1 MRTRSVLLLYSKRV
15 ELVFFWGG
23 GGDTDRQGRGLTK
36 HLTQTGR
43 PWSRPRVSLSI
54 YLSIYLHLGRCGWHR
69 DLEVLENGI
78 DLGVEVLHPR
88 TQRLLCLDL
97 GNIAAPFL

>member
-1 MRTRSVLLLYSKRV
+1 MLPYSSSRKGGGER
-15 ELVFFWGG
+15 GG
-23 GGDTDRQGRGLTK
+23 GGGTDRQGRGLTK
-36 HLTQTGR
+36 H
-43 PWSRPRVSLSI
+43 
-54 YLSIYLHLGRCGWHR
+54 LHLGRCGWHR

-97 GNIAAPFL
+97 GNIAAPFLRSRHRRHSALV

>member
-1 MRTRSVLLLYSKRV
+1 MKLCYSSSRRGG
-15 ELVFFWGG
+15 ERGG

-36 HLTQTGR
+36 H
-43 PWSRPRVSLSI
+43 
-54 YLSIYLHLGRCGWHR
+54 LHLGRCGWHR

-88 TQRLLCLDL
+88 TQHLLCLDL

>member
-1 MRTRSVLLLYSKRV
+1 MRRAHALSATPKV

-36 HLTQTGR
+36 H
-43 PWSRPRVSLSI
+43 
-54 YLSIYLHLGRCGWHR
+54 LHLGRCGWHR

-97 GNIAAPFL
+97 GNIAAPFLRSRHRRHSALV